1 MLTTK
6 KISQILDV
14 SLDDLLAGKD
24 MVKLVERNPVIEKKS
39 ANYIMIALY
48 AFIVFSFLI
57 TIIDMII
64 RFPLQSQTV
73 GYSDIQLIVINILGI
88 IIQIVFF
95 TYGLYQ
101 AVKGTLSP
109 KRMGVVIV
117 AYFGAM
123 CITGSENII
132 RYATWQLVCVGIAL
146 IIPSIIG
153 AIASFCYFIRC
164 KNDKIWSR
172 LISVAAIWGIIRIVI
187 NNYQMIRY
195 AEQYL
200 SMNTTV
206 RLVLQMAIY
215 GLILYQTFTLTKK
228 RKNAIEISNTENTEK
243 QKNLID

>member
-1 MLTTK
+1 
-6 KISQILDV
+6 
-14 SLDDLLAGKD
+14 
-24 MVKLVERNPVIEKKS
+24 
-39 ANYIMIALY
+39 
-48 AFIVFSFLI
+48 
-57 TIIDMII
+57 
-64 RFPLQSQTV
+64 
-73 GYSDIQLIVINILGI
+73 
-88 IIQIVFF
+88 
-95 TYGLYQ
+95 
-101 AVKGTLSP
+101 
-109 KRMGVVIV
+109 MGVVIV

-215 GLILYQTFTLTKK
+215 GLILYQTFMLTKK
-228 RKNAIEISNTENTEK
+228 RKNAIKISNTENIENIEK

>member
-1 MLTTK
+1 MVEFGEQLRRAREGKGMTQQSLAEQLYVTRQSVSRWECGDRYPDLLTTK

-64 RFPLQSQTV
+64 RFPLQSQAV

-132 RYATWQLVCVGIAL
+132 RYETC
-146 IIPSIIG
+146 
-153 AIASFCYFIRC
+153 
-164 KNDKIWSR
+164 
-172 LISVAAIWGIIRIVI
+172 
-187 NNYQMIRY
+187 
-195 AEQYL
+195 L
-200 SMNTTV
+200 SLRMQV
-206 RLVLQMAIY
+206 RL
-215 GLILYQTFTLTKK
+215 
-228 RKNAIEISNTENTEK
+228 
-243 QKNLID
+243 

>member
-1 MLTTK
+1 M
-6 KISQILDV
+6 
-14 SLDDLLAGKD
+14 
-24 MVKLVERNPVIEKKS
+24 
-39 ANYIMIALY
+39 
-48 AFIVFSFLI
+48 
-57 TIIDMII
+57 
-64 RFPLQSQTV
+64 
-73 GYSDIQLIVINILGI
+73 
-88 IIQIVFF
+88 
-95 TYGLYQ
+95 
-101 AVKGTLSP
+101 
-109 KRMGVVIV
+109 
-117 AYFGAM
+117 
-123 CITGSENII
+123 
-132 RYATWQLVCVGIAL
+132 QLVCVGIAL

-215 GLILYQTFTLTKK
+215 GLILYQTFMLTKK
-228 RKNAIEISNTENTEK
+228 RKNAIEISNTENIENIEK

>member
-1 MLTTK
+1 M
-6 KISQILDV
+6 
-14 SLDDLLAGKD
+14 
-24 MVKLVERNPVIEKKS
+24 
-39 ANYIMIALY
+39 
-48 AFIVFSFLI
+48 
-57 TIIDMII
+57 
-64 RFPLQSQTV
+64 
-73 GYSDIQLIVINILGI
+73 INILGI

-132 RYATWQLVCVGIAL
+132 RYATWQLVCVGITL

-228 RKNAIEISNTENTEK
+228 RKNAIEISNTEK

>member
-1 MLTTK
+1 
-6 KISQILDV
+6 
-14 SLDDLLAGKD
+14 

-64 RFPLQSQTV
+64 RFPLQSQAV

-109 KRMGVVIV
+109 KRMGGVIV

-123 CITGSENII
+123 CITGSENSI

>member
-1 MLTTK
+1 M
-6 KISQILDV
+6 
-14 SLDDLLAGKD
+14 
-24 MVKLVERNPVIEKKS
+24 
-39 ANYIMIALY
+39 
-48 AFIVFSFLI
+48 
-57 TIIDMII
+57 
-64 RFPLQSQTV
+64 
-73 GYSDIQLIVINILGI
+73 INILGI

-164 KNDKIWSR
+164 KNGKIWSR

-228 RKNAIEISNTENTEK
+228 RKNAIEISNTENIENIEK

>member
-1 MLTTK
+1 
-6 KISQILDV
+6 
-14 SLDDLLAGKD
+14 
-24 MVKLVERNPVIEKKS
+24 
-39 ANYIMIALY
+39 MIALY

-64 RFPLQSQTV
+64 RFPLQSQAV

-132 RYATWQLVCVGIAL
+132 RYATWQLVCVGIAFNNSKHHRCYCIL
-146 IIPSIIG
+146 F
-153 AIASFCYFIRC
+153 AILYVVR
-164 KNDKIWSR
+164 
-172 LISVAAIWGIIRIVI
+172 
-187 NNYQMIRY
+187 MIRY
-195 AEQYL
+195 GR
-200 SMNTTV
+200 V
-206 RLVLQMAIY
+206 
-215 GLILYQTFTLTKK
+215 
-228 RKNAIEISNTENTEK
+228 
-243 QKNLID
+243 

>member
-1 MLTTK
+1 
-6 KISQILDV
+6 
-14 SLDDLLAGKD
+14 
-24 MVKLVERNPVIEKKS
+24 
-39 ANYIMIALY
+39 
-48 AFIVFSFLI
+48 
-57 TIIDMII
+57 
-64 RFPLQSQTV
+64 
-73 GYSDIQLIVINILGI
+73 
-88 IIQIVFF
+88 
-95 TYGLYQ
+95 
-101 AVKGTLSP
+101 
-109 KRMGVVIV
+109 MGVVIV

-200 SMNTTV
+200 FNEHHSKISITNGH
-206 RLVLQMAIY
+206 LWIDS
-215 GLILYQTFTLTKK
+215 
-228 RKNAIEISNTENTEK
+228 ISNIYVDQEAKECYR
-243 QKNLID
+243 D